1 MKVKKNKLKVYNK
14 PKLKV
19 HGDLKKI
26 TTKSQGSADGSY
38 KTGPPISGV

>member
-1 MKVKKNKLKVYNK
+1 MGCDKVKNSKKYHK

-26 TTKSQGSADGSY
+26 TA
-38 KTGPPISGV
+38 GPPITGEGDAIYNDSG